1 MEIIPQCFSLL
12 LVGSLMVIA
21 AYAGSDGAVPRNA
34 SFGIRTRWSMSSDA
48 AWVETHRVFRPY
60 SWICLGESVVFVIA
74 LIAVY
79 VASGSVSTAS
89 VLMMCGF
96 GMILLT
102 TFAGLRAAKKAVTK

>member
-12 LVGSLMVIA
+12 LVGSLM
-21 AYAGSDGAVPRNA
+21 
-34 SFGIRTRWSMSSDA
+34 
-48 AWVETHRVFRPY
+48 
-60 SWICLGESVVFVIA
+60 VIA